1 MDAAWQ
7 QWRSALFPSSVLA
20 ELRVPSHRTAIKF
33 SGNKL
38 ASVSLDASEKHGA
51 NRDFILRYRLAGAA
65 VQAGVSLYEKGNEK
79 FFMAMIEP
87 PARVQPDAIVPR
99 EYVFVVDVSGSMHGF
114 PLDTAKALLHSLVG
128 ELRPS
133 DQFNLLF
140 FSGGS
145 ALMAPRSLPALRPTR
160 PPVAAN
166 RLLPGDR

>member
-1 MDAAWQ
+1 
-7 QWRSALFPSSVLA
+7 
-20 ELRVPSHRTAIKF
+20 RVPSHRTAIKF

-38 ASVSLDASEKHGA
+38 ASVGLDASEKHGA

-114 PLDTAKALLHSLVG
+114 PLDTAKALLH
-128 ELRPS
+128 
-133 DQFNLLF
+133 
-140 FSGGS
+140 
-145 ALMAPRSLPALRPTR
+145 
-160 PPVAAN
+160 
-166 RLLPGDR
+166 